1 MMTVSSITS
10 LNFCIDVKDIQIPDK
25 PTVEFVDLVFNPI
38 SYEVHEIKSVKQSN
52 ELVIYNGDKSPLEKQ
67 STATSN
73 DLANITNL
81 KSIMFTKLLKKNSL
95 IESVYGSKIYI
106 LIKKKNVKTK
116 FALVIE
122 GYFKNDPLNISR
134 YNGFIYEKQQQL
146 LNQVDSLEIDSKF
159 KNGFIDQISIRDI
172 LLYTPNELLLN
183 IKTAYDLIQTYK
195 KKNISQIVKDFL
207 NKSVEE
213 QRDLITYFLI
223 CEEENDFKYF
233 AFLLYDMITNESYLL
248 KAQLCRPDI

>member
-1 MMTVSSITS
+1 MDSFLTYRTKFLFWQKKKFSNERLKLLASINNIMNRLTESFEKNIINQYYYNFYLNKLENIHNNYKKISKITYYNLPVTRIKINSIKNEIIDLSKKTGMMTVSSITS

-106 LIKKKNVKTK
+106 LIKKKMLKQV
-116 FALVIE
+116 A
-122 GYFKNDPLNISR
+122 ISDR
-134 YNGFIYEKQQQL
+134 GL
-146 LNQVDSLEIDSKF
+146 L
-159 KNGFIDQISIRDI
+159 
-172 LLYTPNELLLN
+172 
-183 IKTAYDLIQTYK
+183 
-195 KKNISQIVKDFL
+195 
-207 NKSVEE
+207 
-213 QRDLITYFLI
+213 
-223 CEEENDFKYF
+223 
-233 AFLLYDMITNESYLL
+233 
-248 KAQLCRPDI
+248 